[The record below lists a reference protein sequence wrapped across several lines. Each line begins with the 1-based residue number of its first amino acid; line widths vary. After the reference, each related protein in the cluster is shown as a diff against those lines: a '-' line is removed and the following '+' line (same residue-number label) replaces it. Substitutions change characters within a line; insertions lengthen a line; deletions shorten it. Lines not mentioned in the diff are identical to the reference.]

1 MGCPWLSVRR
11 STVSERQPNQ
21 KNTCGLGNLRQ
32 KWTVLYFLI
41 LFSEGITCCRYF
53 QVQWNLKLFHKNP
66 ERTGHHRQGCP
77 WFSADKPNRLHHR
90 FGADPRWEVSVIP
103 MVAGG
108 TQGGRADGRGSVMWG
123 GGPSP
128 ETKRKVPKNGWFP
141 IGISWISRGKP
152 PFSGAFCCYFQGG
165 GSLHLL

>member
-21 KNTCGLGNLRQ
+21 KTHAAWETLGKNGQ
-32 KWTVLYFLI
+32 YCI
-41 LFSEGITCCRYF
+41 FSFFGGITCCRYF
-53 QVQWNLKLFHKNP
+53 QVQWNLKLVHKKHLKELGIMGKVAPDFLPKNQNQVAPQVWSRPQMGGFSDPDGGRGNP
-66 ERTGHHRQGCP
+66 RGPGR
-77 WFSADKPNRLHHR
+77 
-90 FGADPRWEVSVIP
+90 V
-103 MVAGG
+103 GG
-108 TQGGRADGRGSVMWG
+108 TSVMWG

-165 GSLHLL
+165 GILHLL